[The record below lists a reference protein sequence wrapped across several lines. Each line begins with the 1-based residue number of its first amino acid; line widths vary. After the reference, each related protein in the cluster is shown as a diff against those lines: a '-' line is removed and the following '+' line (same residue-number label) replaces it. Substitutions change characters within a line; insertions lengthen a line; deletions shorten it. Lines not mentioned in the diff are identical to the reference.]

1 MLQTQL
7 NGEGRLSH
15 ATVSQHHQLVQH
27 HSTCHDDGGGEIA
40 EAEGR
45 RDRGMEGEER
55 GGSATRLEVMSRG
68 VDKTSSRAE
77 RMESE
82 ERGGG
87 GLREVRAVTSN
98 CRAREE
104 FSSSKSSSRT
114 IAEQ

>member
-1 MLQTQL
+1 MVRAVFPTPPSPNTTSLYNTIRPAIMTTAA
-7 NGEGRLSH
+7 RL
-15 ATVSQHHQLVQH
+15 
-27 HSTCHDDGGGEIA
+27 
-40 EAEGR
+40 R
-45 RDRGMEGEER
+45 RRKVEDRGMEGEER

-114 IAEQ
+114 VAEQ